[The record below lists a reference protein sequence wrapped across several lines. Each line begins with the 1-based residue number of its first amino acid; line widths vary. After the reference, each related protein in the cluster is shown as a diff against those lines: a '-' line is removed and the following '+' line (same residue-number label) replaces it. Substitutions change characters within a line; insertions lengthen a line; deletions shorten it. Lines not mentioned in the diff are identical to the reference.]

1 MSYGNHGTPANQPSS
16 TTSNQNLS
24 KNIKNQHKK
33 PKLNKKI
40 KSQNKRRT
48 DKKQNKLI
56 NKLSDQVYQLQ
67 MAKYGKVQLNFQT
80 MQEPLIPTSDYPI
93 TFNLNDIS
101 CKRTTAGGTP
111 TFSGCRFY
119 QADSSGHVQAISN
132 VFKINVSNN
141 IYWERLNKDGPD
153 TGGYYLDS
161 VRYFFNIKGRPNLDD
176 TRVRIDIIAQ
186 KPGTLSAETVPNGPA
201 GALVPTILPYTL
213 PYMSNLVGGVKNRIN
228 GLHFK
233 KYLTKT
239 FYLNSQPAQT
249 SAVHPTTSNSQNWSF
264 TIRPNKPILQ
274 KSTYPIYTPGVT
286 GATLIDSPYGPD
298 NISSHLTPLHCII
311 STDDITASAGDQVNV
326 TISRRCVFRD
336 MMGSAL
342 LNVGN
347 D

>member
-1 MSYGNHGTPANQPSS
+1 MSYGRPANQPSHIAS
-16 TTSNQNLS
+16 DQNLS
-24 KNIKNQHKK
+24 KNIKSQNKK

-56 NKLSDQVYQLQ
+56 NKLSEQVYHLQ
-67 MAKYGKVQLNFQT
+67 MAKYGKVQINYQT
-80 MQEPLIPTSDYPI
+80 MQDPLIPLADYPI

-101 CKRTTAGGTP
+101 CKRTTSLGTP

-119 QADSSGHVQAISN
+119 QTATGTSHVQLLPN
-132 VFKINVSNN
+132 VFKINVDNN
-141 IYWERLNKDGPD
+141 PYWETLNKDGPD
-153 TGGYYLDS
+153 TAGYYLDS

-186 KPGTLSAETVPNGPA
+186 KPGTLNSETIPTGPT
-201 GALVPTILPYTL
+201 GGDLPLILPWTL
-213 PYMSNLVGGVKNRIN
+213 PYMTNLVGGIKNRIN

-233 KYLTKT
+233 KYISKT

-274 KSTYPIYTPGVT
+274 KTTYPIYTPGVT
-286 GATLIDSPYGPD
+286 GPTLIDSPYGPD

-311 STDDITASAGDQVNV
+311 STDDLTAAAGDQVNV

-347 D
+347 E

>member
-1 MSYGNHGTPANQPSS
+1 MSYGRPANQPSHVAS
-16 TTSNQNLS
+16 DQNLS
-24 KNIKNQHKK
+24 KNIKSQNKR

-40 KSQNKRRT
+40 KSQNKKRT

-56 NKLSDQVYQLQ
+56 NKLSEQVYQLQ
-67 MAKYGKVQLNFQT
+67 MAKYGKVQMNFQT
-80 MQEPLIPTSDYPI
+80 MTDPLIPLADYPI

-101 CKRTTAGGTP
+101 CKRTTAGGTD

-119 QADSSGHVQAISN
+119 QADTSQHVQGLPN
-132 VFKINVSNN
+132 LFKVNTQNN
-141 IYWERLNKDGPD
+141 IYWNRLNNDGVD

-186 KPGTLSAETVPNGPA
+186 KPGTISAETIPTGTTGN
-201 GALVPTILPYTL
+201 LVPTILPWTL
-213 PYMSNLVGGVKNRIN
+213 PYMGNLVGGVKNRIN
-228 GLHFK
+228 SLHFK
-233 KYLTKT
+233 KYMSKT
-239 FYLNSQPAQT
+239 FYLNSQPAAT
-249 SAVHPTTSNSQNWSF
+249 SSVHPTTSNSQNWSF
-264 TIRPNKPILQ
+264 TIKPNKPILQ
-274 KSTYPIYTPGVT
+274 KQTYPIYTPGVT
-286 GATLIDSPYGPD
+286 GPTVIDSPYGPD

-311 STDDITASAGDQVNV
+311 STDDLTAAAGDQVNV

-347 D
+347 E